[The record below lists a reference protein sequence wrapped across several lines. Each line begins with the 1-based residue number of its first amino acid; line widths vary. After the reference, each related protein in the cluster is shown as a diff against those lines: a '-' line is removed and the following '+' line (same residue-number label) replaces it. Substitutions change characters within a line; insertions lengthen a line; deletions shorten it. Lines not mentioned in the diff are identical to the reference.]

1 MACCSY
7 GQDNQPH
14 LLLTPRR
21 LHRLKLD
28 SQRQV
33 ERWVNFEKRVKTV
46 PDSPER
52 GFELALYAQVTGKQ
66 DACRQAVEWGLTHKS
81 EYRQTALIADWC
93 RAGISDTDVQHL
105 IAIPDQ
111 AESKEPFEA
120 ARDSLFVQIVRGEA
134 SRDSIRQQWVRVLPS
149 MQRDPRVCLPGLYAL
164 FEFID
169 AADKN
174 FRLDLRQDDARLFAN
189 LPYVFLL
196 AMRPGQLEQPD
207 WKTRAA
213 GLMMVN
219 VDPNLQASTFV
230 QGWALEDPRMAREGP
245 GVAYEFLW
253 ANPYLPGLG
262 YYNMDPWVYDQPSG
276 LLLARK
282 SWDANSCWVQIF
294 HDKADTFQCAPQ
306 VLDVAATFGK
316 LTLQPVTDECTEIKP
331 QANRTTILRGL
342 RPGAAIAWE
351 DHEKKFTGSADQS
364 GLFLLS
370 ATASGKACTVERKN
384 LSHN

>member
-21 LHRLKLD
+21 LHRMKLD
-28 SQRQV
+28 SQRQA

-52 GFELALYAQVTGKQ
+52 GFELALYAQVTGNQ
-66 DACRQAVEWGLTHKS
+66 NACRQAVEWGVGHVS
-81 EYRQTALIADWC
+81 ERRQTALIADWC
-93 RAGISDTDVQHL
+93 RAGISNSEMQQLT
-105 IAIPDQ
+105 ASPNR
-111 AESKEPFEA
+111 AGGGKPFEA
-120 ARDSLFVQIVRGEA
+120 ARDSLFIQIARGEA
-134 SRDSIRQQWVRVLPS
+134 SRDSIRQQWSHLLPPI
-149 MQRDPRVCLPGLYAL
+149 QRDPRVCLPGLYAL

-196 AMRPGQLEQPD
+196 AMRPGQLEQPG

-230 QGWALEDPRMAREGP
+230 QGWALEDPKMEREGP

-282 SWDANSCWVQIF
+282 SWDASSCWVQIF

-306 VLDVAATFGK
+306 VLDGAAVFGK
-316 LTLQPVTDECTEIKP
+316 LTLQPVKDECTEIKP
-331 QANRTTILRGL
+331 QVNRTTILRGL
-342 RPGAAIAWE
+342 HPGTTIAWE
-351 DHEKKFTGSADQS
+351 EQGKKFSGSADQS

-370 ATASGKACTVERKN
+370 AMASGKACLAERNK
-384 LSHN
+384 